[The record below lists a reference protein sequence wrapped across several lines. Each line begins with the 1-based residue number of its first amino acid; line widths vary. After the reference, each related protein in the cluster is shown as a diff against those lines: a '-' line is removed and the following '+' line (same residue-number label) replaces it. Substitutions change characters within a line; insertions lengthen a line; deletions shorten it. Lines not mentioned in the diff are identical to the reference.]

1 MNKARPVAEPRA
13 AYFPQLD
20 TLRALAIGFVLLEHW
35 LNPVA
40 KALGIHGGYGVWLFF
55 TLSGYL
61 ITGILLRYRD
71 AVEGGRSTLGEVLR
85 IFFAR
90 RFLRILPVY
99 YLFLLFA
106 ALAGRMDA
114 ESAPWH
120 LAYLSNFY
128 FWQRGE
134 FVAMG
139 HLWSL
144 SVEEQF
150 YMVWPVVIILVARLR
165 LPVVLVGAVISAVVF
180 RLVSITLDWG
190 LASYV
195 FPFAA
200 LDTLGLGA
208 LLAWVER
215 NPLSRIRLAM
225 TPARIAALAAL
236 PFIGFA
242 PDPVF
247 TLLAP
252 LIVGLVSV
260 WLIAACVR
268 GIGGLP
274 GRVMS
279 FGPFQYLG
287 RISYGLYLYHALAT
301 WLVLDVAGPSII
313 DGYYRN
319 MLVVAGL
326 NGAVLLMIATASWYL
341 FEQPIN
347 RVKRHFRLRDRSGVP
362 AAATTAS
369 PTG

>member
-1 MNKARPVAEPRA
+1 MNEARPIAAPRD

-40 KALGIHGGYGVWLFF
+40 KLLGIHGGYGVWLFF

-85 IFFAR
+85 VFFAR

-128 FWQRGE
+128 FWQKGE
-134 FVAMG
+134 FIGLG

-208 LLAWVER
+208 LLAWLER

-225 TPARIAALAAL
+225 NPARIAALVAL
-236 PFIGFA
+236 PVIGFA
-242 PDPVF
+242 PEAIF

-268 GIGGLP
+268 GIGGFP

-287 RISYGLYLYHALAT
+287 RISYGLYLYHAMAAWT
-301 WLVLDVAGPSII
+301 VFDFVGPSVVN
-313 DGYYRN
+313 GYYRN
-319 MLVVAGL
+319 MLVIFGI
-326 NGAVLLMIATASWYL
+326 NIIVLIAITTASWFL
-341 FEQPIN
+341 IEQPIN
-347 RVKRHFRLRDRSGVP
+347 GLKSRLRLPEKHNSHAGLNVDH
-362 AAATTAS
+362 
-369 PTG
+369 